1 MNVKQQGISGY
12 WLKVIAVVSMLIDHT
27 SAVILEQIP
36 GLENPAFLM
45 RIIGR
50 LAFPIY
56 CFLLVEGFMHTR
68 DREKY
73 ALRLGCFAAV
83 SEIPFDLA
91 FNGKVL
97 EVGYQN
103 VFFTLLLGLLTMMA
117 YDCLLYTSPSP
128 RD

>member
-12 WLKVIAVVSMLIDHT
+12 WLKLIAVISMLIDHT

-56 CFLLVEGFMHTR
+56 CFHAAGQNMREGF
-68 DREKY
+68 
-73 ALRLGCFAAV
+73 F
-83 SEIPFDLA
+83 
-91 FNGKVL
+91 
-97 EVGYQN
+97 
-103 VFFTLLLGLLTMMA
+103 
-117 YDCLLYTSPSP
+117 CLH
-128 RD
+128 

>member
-1 MNVKQQGISGY
+1 
-12 WLKVIAVVSMLIDHT
+12 
-27 SAVILEQIP
+27 
-36 GLENPAFLM
+36 
-45 RIIGR
+45 
-50 LAFPIY
+50 
-56 CFLLVEGFMHTR
+56 MHTR

-103 VFFTLLLGLLTMMA
+103 VFFTLLLGLLTNSSTHLRYA
-117 YDCLLYTSPSP
+117 ATGSSA
-128 RD
+128 